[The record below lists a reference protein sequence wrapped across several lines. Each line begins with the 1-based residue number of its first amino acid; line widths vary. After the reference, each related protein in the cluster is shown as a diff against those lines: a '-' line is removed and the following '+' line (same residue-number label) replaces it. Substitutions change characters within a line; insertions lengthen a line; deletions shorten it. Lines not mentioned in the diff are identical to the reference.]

1 MEWPLQNE
9 RALRAAARSFQAQS
23 ELTRSSQASGDIR
36 GSSPQ
41 LVFSTA
47 ILLFTAGIGLASWMS
62 VPRQAD
68 QPSHEEVVASQS
80 FGYPVT
86 GLRIRPNS

>member
-9 RALRAAARSFQAQS
+9 RALRAAAKSFQAQS
-23 ELTRSSQASGDIR
+23 ELTRNDQHSAEIR

-62 VPRQAD
+62 VPPQAD

-80 FGYPVT
+80 VGNLIT

>member
-9 RALRAAARSFQAQS
+9 RALRAAAKSFQAQS
-23 ELTRSSQASGDIR
+23 ELTRNSQDSSDIR
-36 GSSPQ
+36 RSSPQ

-47 ILLFTAGIGLASWMS
+47 ILLFTAGIGLASWVS
-62 VPRQAD
+62 TPRQAD

-80 FGYPVT
+80 VGNLIT